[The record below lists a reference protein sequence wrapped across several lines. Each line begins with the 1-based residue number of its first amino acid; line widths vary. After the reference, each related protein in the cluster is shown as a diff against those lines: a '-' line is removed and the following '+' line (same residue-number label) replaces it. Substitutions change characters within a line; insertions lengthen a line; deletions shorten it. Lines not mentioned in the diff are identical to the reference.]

1 MSDTK
6 AKKTNR
12 RFKFKLPHV
21 YTIMFLLIV
30 VFAVLTWIVPSGQ
43 YQRKTISTAAG
54 EREVAV
60 AGTYEQVIRTTPIPR
75 PARPSI
81 WVKISSRSCKRPPR
95 ASRRLPMSLR
105 SILLIGGS
113 FAIITKTN
121 ALNAGMSRVIKKLK
135 NKDILIIPSR

>member
-60 AGTYEQVIRTTPIPR
+60 AGTYEQVDKELHRFR
-75 PARPSI
+75 DRRDHQFGAGYLRGPAS
-81 WVKISSRSCKRPPR
+81 
-95 ASRRLPMSLR
+95 AH
-105 SILLIGGS
+105 
-113 FAIITKTN
+113 
-121 ALNAGMSRVIKKLK
+121 
-135 NKDILIIPSR
+135 